1 MAKIQPPKGYITA
14 TEVKNRLNV
23 SDAMIR
29 YYVQKE
35 RIKYLV
41 PPGRKQGFYLAR
53 DVDNLANELN
63 AFLSIEEESEKV
75 VLEPATEN
83 DLIEIARIA
92 NTVFSFG
99 TNSSSIVVPNWR
111 YMLLEKN
118 KEAQYV
124 LKQGDTITGFATILP
139 FKANTNKIEKLFRS
153 ERVSDAGITEDDIET
168 FEPGKHI
175 RLYIGAIAT
184 DRSMDK
190 NKRKKHGATLVR
202 ELISRIVELG
212 RRGVII
218 EDITALGASH
228 SGIRLLLS
236 FGLHEIP
243 AKVPG
248 NRAFIMNIAE
258 SGSPVSMQYKEALQ
272 ESGILNSQKGKNKTL
287 RGTLAAK

>member
-1 MAKIQPPKGYITA
+1 M
-14 TEVKNRLNV
+14 
-23 SDAMIR
+23 AMIR
-29 YYVQKE
+29 YYVQKD

-41 PPGRKQGFYLAR
+41 PPGRKQGFYLAK

-63 AFLSIEEESEKV
+63 AFLSIEEESEQV
-75 VLEPATEN
+75 VLEPATEK

-99 TNSSSIVVPNWR
+99 TNSIVVPNWR

-124 LKQGDTITGFATILP
+124 LKQGDIVTGFATILP
-139 FKANTNKIEKLFRS
+139 FKANTDKIEKLFRC

-168 FEPGKHI
+168 FESGKHI
-175 RLYIGAIAT
+175 RLYIGAIAI
-184 DRSMDK
+184 DPSMDK
-190 NKRKKHGATLVR
+190 NKRKKHGAVLVR

-228 SGIRLLLS
+228 SGIRLLLT

-248 NRAFIMNIAE
+248 NRTFIMNIAE

-272 ESGILNSQKGKNKTL
+272 ESGVLNSQKGKNKTL
-287 RGTLAAK
+287 RGTLATK